1 MCLEED
7 TLIATSRGLVKIKHL
22 ESGRRVSDIHKKL
35 SFYAVAWTGK
45 AATVYIR
52 VSNGGAVSGD
62 GSHAIT
68 ASAGATGS
76 GNDFT
81 FTDVTDSDYYTFQL
95 TGLTAAS
102 TVTISTS
109 PDFTAASDRNTGRA
123 IVLGVQVY

>member
-1 MCLEED
+1 MPWH
-7 TLIATSRGLVKIKHL
+7 GP
-22 ESGRRVSDIHKKL
+22 
-35 SFYAVAWTGK
+35 GK

-52 VSNGGAVSGD
+52 VNNGGAVSGD

-68 ASAGATGS
+68 ASAGATGA

-109 PDFTAASDRNTGRA
+109 PDFTGGIGSQYGACHRAGRTGLL
-123 IVLGVQVY
+123 I